1 MGGDSMRPQHDTN
14 VVSVVMPAHE
24 EADVIEMAIRE
35 VRRAVEETGLGWEII
50 VVDDGSRDET
60 FERVRCFAERNPG
73 VRGLRLSRNFGKEA
87 AILAG
92 LRAASGRAVITI
104 DADLQ
109 HPPSLI
115 PEMVRQWQEGA
126 KVING
131 LKHNQYRPS
140 SLNRAGV
147 GLFNAALA
155 RFAGLQLKDASDFKL
170 LDRIVVDA
178 IVSDFPERTRFYRG
192 LADWVGYEQ
201 VSIPFEV
208 EERAAGVTKWS
219 LWGLI
224 RLAVSAVISFTAMP
238 LRIVTLMGVMTLVL
252 GLGVGTDALIS
263 WIRGE
268 AVSGFATIIITLCI
282 IGSFIMISLGIMGEY
297 ISRIFQET
305 KRRPA
310 YLIEAHLGFDEVNGQ
325 PPKNGGTG

>member
-1 MGGDSMRPQHDTN
+1 MMPQDDER

-24 EADVIEMAIRE
+24 EADVIERAIRE
-35 VRRAVEETGLGWEII
+35 VGRSLEETSLGWEII

-60 FERVRCFAERNPG
+60 FERIRSLAQDDSG
-73 VRGLRLSRNFGKEA
+73 VRALRLSRNFGKEA

-92 LRAASGRAVITI
+92 LRAASGHAVITI

-115 PEMVRQWQEGA
+115 PEMVRRWQEGA
-126 KVING
+126 KVVNG
-131 LKHNQYRPS
+131 VKRNQYRS
-140 SLNRAGV
+140 GSLNRAGV

-155 RFAGLQLKDASDFKL
+155 SFAGLHLKDASDFKL
-170 LDRIVVDA
+170 LDRVVVDA

-192 LADWVGYEQ
+192 LADWVGYTQ
-201 VSIPFEV
+201 VNVPFEV
-208 EERAAGVTKWS
+208 EERAGGMTKWS

-224 RLAVSAVISFTAMP
+224 KLAVSAVISFTAMP
-238 LRIVTLMGVMTLVL
+238 LRVVTLFGVLTFGL
-252 GLGVGTDALIS
+252 GLVVGTEALVS
-263 WIRGE
+263 WARGE

-310 YLIEAHLGFDEVNGQ
+310 YLIETRIGFEEGDGSS
-325 PPKNGGTG
+325 GH

>member
-1 MGGDSMRPQHDTN
+1 MTPQDDTL

-24 EADVIEMAIRE
+24 EAEVIERAIQE
-35 VRRAVEETGLGWEII
+35 VERALGETGLGWEII

-60 FERVRCFAERNPG
+60 FERVRSLARHDTAI
-73 VRGLRLSRNFGKEA
+73 RALRLSRNFGKEA
-87 AILAG
+87 AMLAG
-92 LRAASGRAVITI
+92 LRAASGHATITI

-115 PEMVRQWQEGA
+115 PEMVRRWQEGA
-126 KVING
+126 KVVNG
-131 LKHNQYRPS
+131 VKRNQQRPN

-155 RFAGLQLKDASDFKL
+155 SFAGLQLKDASDFKL

-192 LADWVGYEQ
+192 LADWVGYTQ
-201 VSIPFEV
+201 VNIPFEV
-208 EERAAGVTKWS
+208 EERAGGMTKWS

-224 RLAVSAVISFTAMP
+224 KLAVSAVISFTAMP
-238 LRIVTLMGVMTLVL
+238 LRIVTLLGVLTFAL
-252 GLGVGTDALIS
+252 GLVVGTDALIS
-263 WIRGE
+263 WAQGE

-310 YLIEAHLGFDEVNGQ
+310 YLIETRLGFEEGDRGS
-325 PPKNGGTG
+325 GR

>member
-1 MGGDSMRPQHDTN
+1 MTSHDGTQLI
-14 VVSVVMPAHE
+14 SVVLPAHE
-24 EADVIEMAIRE
+24 EADVI
-35 VRRAVEETGLGWEII
+35 VRAVHEVERVLEGTGLGWEII
-50 VVDDGSRDET
+50 VVDDGSRDPT
-60 FERVRCFAERNPG
+60 LQRVRWLAEQNSR
-73 VRGLRLSRNFGKEA
+73 VKGLRLSRNFGKEA

-92 LRAASGRAVITI
+92 LRAASGHAVVTI

-115 PEMVRQWQEGA
+115 PEMVRRWQQGA
-126 KVING
+126 KVVNG
-131 LKHNQYRPS
+131 IKRNQYRAS
-140 SLNRAGV
+140 TFNRAGV

-178 IVSDFPERTRFYRG
+178 IVSDFPESTRFYRG
-192 LADWVGYEQ
+192 LADWVGYAQ
-201 VSIPFEV
+201 ANVPFEV
-208 EERAAGVTKWS
+208 EERAGGTTKWS
-219 LWGLI
+219 FWGLI
-224 RLAVSAVISFTAMP
+224 KLAVSAVISFTAMP
-238 LRIVTLMGVMTLVL
+238 LRVVTLLGALTFVL
-252 GLGVGTDALIS
+252 GLGVGMEALIS
-263 WIRGE
+263 WAEGE

-310 YLIEAHLGFDEVNGQ
+310 YLIETRIGFTDDEGHS
-325 PPKNGGTG
+325 GD